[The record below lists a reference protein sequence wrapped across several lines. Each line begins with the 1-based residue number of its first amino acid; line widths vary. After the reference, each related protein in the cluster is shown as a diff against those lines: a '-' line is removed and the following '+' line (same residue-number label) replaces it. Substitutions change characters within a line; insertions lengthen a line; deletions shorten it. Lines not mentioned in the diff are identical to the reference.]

1 MMINTKKNKIL
12 LVAAVTLIS
21 FVYYYF
27 NCVNELKW
35 VNSDAAF
42 YANAGWD
49 FSSGNL
55 LLKGWYASTN
65 SYFLCCIIYGIAGK
79 IFGFSAGLFYVV
91 SALVWA
97 VLVAVV
103 SMILLT
109 ANVSDDSEKIP
120 VFKLM
125 IFMAVLYT
133 SCYFS
138 QGLKIFGGSHIDVAL
153 TALVFD
159 YLVCRFVEE
168 KRVNIIAAILMSVI
182 FFVATGSDLTFV
194 IFGVL
199 PLAGVLLLWCIF
211 SKKKVRALVA
221 LIYVLGLYGLSHYI
235 WEFLK
240 EKELIMITPFDAAKT
255 GFITMEQLPE
265 KLNFY
270 AKEFLYMLGG
280 EKLFE
285 GVSFLSVWFVLKL
298 IIFALLL
305 MLVLLNLK
313 KIFSCVFNQVMAA
326 AFAGIS
332 VVVIFTDYLSLTDG
346 LEYTSRVVFMLFFA
360 FTIIISQADLSAVK
374 INLKKSDGVICSA
387 NKYLEKAGIVI
398 CGILVLSSLL
408 TFKVETS
415 ENLKNSTPVK
425 VASVLNEK
433 GLTEGYGIYELSNNV
448 TVFSGEKAQ
457 VYPLYN
463 DEEMQRYKWLSKN
476 NKSRE
481 YANFVVVD
489 EAGWA
494 AVTVDTLKES
504 FGEPEEIVNI
514 DDAYILIWSDN
525 IRPLIK

>member
-1 MMINTKKNKIL
+1 MMTNTKKNKIL

-221 LIYVLGLYGLSHYI
+221 LIYVLGLYGLSHYL

-240 EKELIMITPFDAAKT
+240 EKELIMITPFDSAKT
-255 GFITMEQLPE
+255 GFITMDQFFD
-265 KLNFY
+265 KTSFY
-270 AKEFLYMLGG
+270 GKELLYVLGADA
-280 EKLFE
+280 LSE
-285 GVSFLSVWFVLKL
+285 GPSFLAVLFMLKMVFL
-298 IIFALLL
+298 AIL
-305 MLVLLNLK
+305 LVLVILNLK
-313 KIFSCVFNQVMAA
+313 GVFSHIFNQVMAA

-332 VVVIFTDYLSLTDG
+332 VVIFFTDYLSLTDG
-346 LEYTSRVVFMLFFA
+346 FEYTSRVMFMLFFA
-360 FTIIISQADLSAVK
+360 LSVIIAQADLSVIKKYKKKTDEATRP
-374 INLKKSDGVICSA
+374 INE
-387 NKYLEKAGIVI
+387 YLEKASIIICVI
-398 CGILVLSSLL
+398 FMISSLL
-408 TFKVETS
+408 TFKVEPS
-415 ENLKNSTPVK
+415 ENLYNSTPVK
-425 VASVLNEK
+425 VADALNEK

-448 TVFSGEKAQ
+448 TAFSKEKSQ
-457 VYPLYN
+457 VYPMYN

-476 NKSRE
+476 NKNRE

-504 FGEPEEIVNI
+504 FGEPKEVINV
-514 DDAYILIWSDN
+514 DDAYILIWDEN
-525 IRPLIK
+525 IRPMVK